1 MYHRRS
7 LDTALDQ
14 GLSEAATVRLSGPR
28 TSGKTTTCATLI
40 DRKGGTTVRLDDLDV
55 RRAVQADPVGYLSDL
70 IPPVLVDEYQYVP
83 EVLDVVKA
91 DLSQHGGVPGRWLL
105 CGSVSIQAVAPAAE
119 SLGGRLSELT
129 MGTLTVDER
138 NDLPQPAFVDR
149 LIAEGPGFLRG
160 WKAPRLRG
168 RETLLAEAT
177 TGGFPLV
184 VAQRN
189 APGAPRRLLA
199 DWVSAAVISDGAEL
213 GGVRNTEELRRML
226 RLYAAS
232 TASITPKDKP
242 VAERIEIGR
251 HTVARYRS
259 LLADLHV
266 VWDLPAYTP
275 GNATGQVT
283 KASKLHLVDSGL
295 AAHLASRD
303 SVSALDRDDAFAG
316 QLVETM
322 VANDLRV
329 QATSFGAP
337 LWLGHYRED
346 SQEVDLIV
354 ETHDGRI
361 FGIEIKL
368 TSNPHDRWLS
378 GLRRLAR
385 SCGDRFAGGVV
396 LARVPAGRPAGDGLM
411 IAPLDAVW
419 DITHPGP

>member
-1 MYHRRS
+1 MYHRRALES
-7 LDTALDQ
+7 ALDRR
-14 GLSEAATVRLSGPR
+14 LSEAATVRLSGPR
-28 TSGKTTTCATLI
+28 TSGKTTTCAALVQA
-40 DRKGGTTVRLDDLDV
+40 KGGATVRLDDLDV
-55 RRAVQADPVGYLSDL
+55 RRAVQADPVGYFSDVTG
-70 IPPVLVDEYQYVP
+70 PVLVDEYQYVP

-91 DLSQHGGVPGRWLL
+91 DLSRRGGVPGRWLL
-105 CGSVSIQAVAPAAE
+105 CGSVSIQAIAPAAE
-119 SLGGRLSELT
+119 SLGGRLSELS

-138 NDLPQPAFVDR
+138 NDLAQPAFVER
-149 LIAEGPGFLRG
+149 LVTEGPGFLRG
-160 WKAPRLRG
+160 WKAPRPRG
-168 RETLLAEAT
+168 RATLLAEAT

-184 VAQRN
+184 VAQRDT
-189 APGAPRRLLA
+189 PGAPRRLHA
-199 DWVSAAVISDGAEL
+199 DWVNASVISDGAEI

-232 TASITPKDKP
+232 TATITPKDKP
-242 VAERIEIGR
+242 VADRIEIGR
-251 HTVARYRS
+251 RTVARYRS

-266 VWDLPAYTP
+266 TWDLPAYTP

-283 KASKLHLVDSGL
+283 KSSKLHLIDSGL
-295 AAHLASRD
+295 AGHLAGRD

-329 QATSFGAP
+329 QASSHTAP

-346 SQEVDLIV
+346 SQEVDLVV

-368 TSNPHDRWLS
+368 TSNPRDSWLS

-385 SCGDRFAGGVV
+385 TCGDRFAGGVV
-396 LARVPAGRPAGDGLM
+396 LARVPAGRPAGDGFA

-419 DITHPGP
+419 DVTPA